1 MLKKCS
7 NIYLFQFKIWLLL
20 VLEMRLIVLIEFDC
34 VAKLVYVAISEL
46 ISLSL
51 LYNNIFNKSA
61 FAIPTIF
68 IVNHMIF

>member
-1 MLKKCS
+1 
-7 NIYLFQFKIWLLL
+7 
-20 VLEMRLIVLIEFDC
+20 MRLIVLIEFDC

-68 IVNHMIF
+68 IVNHMIFWHQNHFKQSMCYMSTIFP

>member
-1 MLKKCS
+1 
-7 NIYLFQFKIWLLL
+7 

-51 LYNNIFNKSA
+51 LYSNIFNKSA

>member
-1 MLKKCS
+1 M
-7 NIYLFQFKIWLLL
+7 WLLL

-61 FAIPTIF
+61 FAIECGKDREVFLHGNEGTNNKHWLKIA
-68 IVNHMIF
+68 